1 MAGGSGR
8 AGQAMAGEAAVDA
21 ANDAA
26 EAYRVVHPRRFLQKF
41 MVCPLSLAPA
51 PSLLLNPRPP
61 LPRAWPW
68 HTIPPIPSHTLPS
81 PLSPLCR
88 APLCARLSLLS
99 E

>member
-61 LPRAWPW
+61 LPRAWPVA
-68 HTIPPIPSHTLPS
+68 HYPS
-81 PLSPLCR
+81 PSLPHAAFSTLSALPRTSVCT
-88 APLCARLSLLS
+88 PLS